1 MAAPAAGARP
11 LTPCNATLAAAC
23 ASCEV
28 AAAGGG
34 ATSARLLQQLRAGSL
49 DDRRGKR
56 VQVRLTVTRASAGAY
71 TRVKHEG
78 ANATLRQGNFR
89 PWVRGPDR
97 GPWHVSVPAP
107 DVDKYAWPATL
118 PYLRSCAVVA
128 NSGLLLASTCGARID
143 AHDAVIR
150 INDAAVAGYEPFVGS
165 KETIRVHNSATIAR
179 RAIRQ
184 IARTRLV
191 ESPTTARG
199 PAPGRVTH
207 VVAAS
212 TSDEARAFFALRR
225 EYASDGAVHLRM
237 LDHSMLH
244 YYQVHTLHLP
254 QFPTPPPRTT
264 TWRRCV
270 RRASCHTRPLTVH
283 EYLYAPTVYASDR
296 TFQALARFP
305 RRRLDYPST
314 GLWAVLFATA
324 ACRSTSLYGFS
335 FSTEVPRLVAE
346 GMAQN
351 GSTDAC
357 AAAARR

>member
-23 ASCEV
+23 AACEA

-34 ATSARLLQQLRAGSL
+34 ATSAHLLQQLRAGSM

-56 VQVRLTVTRASAGAY
+56 VKLRLTVTRASAGAY

-97 GPWHVSVPAP
+97 GPWHISVPAP
-107 DVDKYAWPATL
+107 DVDKYAWPTSL

-128 NSGLLLASTCGARID
+128 NSGLLLARACGARID

-179 RAIRQ
+179 CAIRQ

-191 ESPTTARG
+191 ESPTTAGG

-244 YYQVHTLHLP
+244 YYQVQTH
-254 QFPTPPPRTT
+254 
-264 TWRRCV
+264 
-270 RRASCHTRPLTVH
+270 
-283 EYLYAPTVYASDR
+283 
-296 TFQALARFP
+296 
-305 RRRLDYPST
+305 
-314 GLWAVLFATA
+314 
-324 ACRSTSLYGFS
+324 
-335 FSTEVPRLVAE
+335 
-346 GMAQN
+346 N
-351 GSTDAC
+351 
-357 AAAARR
+357 